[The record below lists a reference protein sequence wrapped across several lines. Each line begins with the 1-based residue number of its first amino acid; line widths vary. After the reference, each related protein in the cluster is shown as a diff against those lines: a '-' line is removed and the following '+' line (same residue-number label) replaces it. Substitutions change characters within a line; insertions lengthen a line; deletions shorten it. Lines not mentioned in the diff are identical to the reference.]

1 LISTKFVT
9 AQQERIMGTEMP
21 CSATAEELLTDAGTK
36 PSGMP
41 QAPMSLREIAEAFVK
56 HEDADVVGVIHKLLL
71 LKQASPSF
79 RDQDAYNLAFDII
92 DFVEA
97 QNEG

>member
-1 LISTKFVT
+1 MV
-9 AQQERIMGTEMP
+9 TEMP
-21 CSATAEELLTDAGTK
+21 CSATAEEIRTDAGTK

-56 HEDADVVGVIHKLLL
+56 HEDADVVGAIHRILVLGK
-71 LKQASPSF
+71 
-79 RDQDAYNLAFDII
+79 RDNAGLNALYHDII

-97 QNEG
+97 ENEL

>member
-1 LISTKFVT
+1 MKMPTIRTLDG
-9 AQQERIMGTEMP
+9 GTRTETMP
-21 CSATAEELLTDAGTK
+21 DSNSAHEPPAY
-36 PSGMP
+36 SGP

-56 HEDADVVGVIHKLLL
+56 HEDADVVGVIEELLRAQSGCGDL
-71 LKQASPSF
+71 
-79 RDQDAYNLAFDII
+79 RDEVAYNLAFDII

>member
-1 LISTKFVT
+1 
-9 AQQERIMGTEMP
+9 MGTEMP
-21 CSATAEELLTDAGTK
+21 CSATAEELRTDAGTK

-56 HEDADVVGVIHKLLL
+56 HEDANVVGIIEELLRA
-71 LKQASPSF
+71 KSGSPDL
-79 RDQDAYNLAFDII
+79 REMVTYNLAFDII

>member
-1 LISTKFVT
+1 MV
-9 AQQERIMGTEMP
+9 TEMP
-21 CSATAEELLTDAGTK
+21 CSATAEELRTDAGTK

-56 HEDADVVGVIHKLLL
+56 DPDADVVGVIHGLLL
-71 LKQASPSF
+71 ARNKSPEGRSGVAWGF
-79 RDQDAYNLAFDII
+79 AQGII

-97 QNEG
+97 QK